1 MRQLWLTL
9 VCLAALLTLQA
20 QDSEDLIHTVEAGET
35 LISIANAYGV
45 TLDQLLSLNSLDPDA
60 YLQIGQRLLV
70 IPDALAAE
78 SADEAVDEVEGEAR
92 PAEYFAAADDPQA
105 PVNAASAPMMNP
117 SDLRPQLCFVIF
129 ADDNNNGMREPGETS
144 LSGGEVILYNSE
156 DVEQLHYT
164 TDGESEPYCVR
175 DLGLR
180 RYRLEAVAPEG
191 YGVSGSASLWLD
203 LRAGGKLTLEVSARS
218 GLGRLSTAPLNP
230 NANIEPET
238 GSDVDG
244 LLFELSGLVAMVFA
258 GAVFFSGM
266 IVAFLLRGR

>member
-1 MRQLWLTL
+1 MRQLWVTL

-20 QDSEDLIHTVEAGET
+20 QDREDLVHTVKAGET

-70 IPDALAAE
+70 IPDAVPAE
-78 SADEAVDEVEGEAR
+78 GADEAVDEVESEGSPVE
-92 PAEYFAAADDPQA
+92 PFAAADDPQA
-105 PVNAASAPMMNP
+105 PVTAASAPMMDP
-117 SDLRPQLCFVIF
+117 ADLRPQICFIIF
-129 ADDNNNGMREPGETS
+129 TDDNNNGMRDPGETS
-144 LSGGEVILYNSE
+144 LSGGEVILYNAA

-180 RYRLEAVAPEG
+180 LYRLEAVAPEG
-191 YGVSGSASLWLD
+191 YGVSGSANLWLD
-203 LRAGGKLTLEVSARS
+203 LRAGGKLALEISARS
-218 GLGRLSTAPLNP
+218 GLGRLATAPLDP
-230 NANIEPET
+230 NVNIEPET
-238 GSDVDG
+238 GSDADG
-244 LLFELSGLVAMVFA
+244 LLFELSGLVAMVLA

-266 IVAFLLRGR
+266 IVAFFLRGR